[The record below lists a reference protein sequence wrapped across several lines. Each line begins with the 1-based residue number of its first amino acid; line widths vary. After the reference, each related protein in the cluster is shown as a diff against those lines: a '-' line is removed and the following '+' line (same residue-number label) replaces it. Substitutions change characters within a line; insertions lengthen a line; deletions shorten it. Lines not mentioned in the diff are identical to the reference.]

1 MTELITPKELALIWN
16 VDQSDVYFLIR
27 RGIVPAVKENHFLF
41 IPRSILEKVK
51 SLG

>member
-1 MTELITPKELALIWN
+1 MADYLSPKELALIWN
-16 VDQSDVYFLIR
+16 IDQSDVYFLIR

-41 IPRSILEKVK
+41 IPRSILDKVK

>member
-1 MTELITPKELALIWN
+1 MVEYLSPKELARLWN
-16 VDQSDVYFLIR
+16 VDQSAVYFLIR

-41 IPRSILEKVK
+41 IPRTILDKVK